1 MYRYCGSF
9 VSNPALGSAGI
20 LMKKVTYGLAI
31 PGVLL
36 STVLITH
43 VSDYSGLR
51 SKTDAKQFP
60 AKLLFVR
67 LLRNSRHL
75 TTSTTTHWVTWL
87 GSVAAVTVVSYII
100 ASAVPIFGG
109 LVSLIGGLLVPLM
122 SFQPMGMMWFYDNWR
137 YRTRR
142 TRMWTCNLV
151 CSVFVILF
159 GCFIMIAGTYGSIT
173 DIIDTYRESGGSLAW
188 SCADN
193 SNSV

>member
-1 MYRYCGSF
+1 
-9 VSNPALGSAGI
+9 
-20 LMKKVTYGLAI
+20 MKKVCYGLAL

-43 VSDYSGLR
+43 VSSPPLPSCPPSPPPDS
-51 SKTDAKQFP
+51 QFP

-67 LLRNSRHL
+67 ILRNSKHL
-75 TTSTTTHWVTWL
+75 TTSTPTHWITWL
-87 GSVAAVTVVSYII
+87 SSVAGITLISYIV

-122 SFQPMGMMWFYDNWR
+122 SFQPMGMMWLYDN
-137 YRTRR
+137 YNTRSHS
-142 TRMWTCNLV
+142 TWSWKV
-151 CSVFVILF
+151 GFGCSVGIIIF
-159 GCFIMIAGTYGSIT
+159 GCFIMVAGTYGAVV
-173 DIIDTYRESGGSLAW
+173 DIIETYRESGGTLAW